1 MSGSGP
7 EDSAPE
13 SFPDVVAIPVG
24 FKSHEGETE
33 AVLSSDLSVA
43 TAPIASMTSEEGND
57 LINEA
62 DRDGV
67 SMAFHGD
74 RPRRSAAILPGSRD
88 GRGSVA
94 QGPNVTGGVNRDD
107 AVWSAGEGGV
117 PGQIAGRSEQDEL
130 VAGMRAGEGDGSI
143 AAPSQ
148 FPKGGGCR
156 REDQAED
163 GKQTRAGRHE
173 SKADQKSGSGLPSQM
188 MKGRPSRSWSSA
200 RWSIPMA
207 L

>member
-1 MSGSGP
+1 
-7 EDSAPE
+7 
-13 SFPDVVAIPVG
+13 
-24 FKSHEGETE
+24 
-33 AVLSSDLSVA
+33 
-43 TAPIASMTSEEGND
+43 MTGKEGND
-57 LINEA
+57 LIDEA

-67 SMAFHGD
+67 AMAFDGD
-74 RPRRSAAILPGSRD
+74 RPRRSTAILPGGCD

-107 AVWSAGEGGV
+107 ALRSAGEGGV
-117 PGQIAGRSEQDEL
+117 PGQIPGRSEQDEL
-130 VAGMRAGEGDGSI
+130 VAGMGSGEGDGSI

-148 FPKGGGCR
+148 FPEGGGYR
-156 REDQAED
+156 RKDKAED
-163 GKQTRAGRHE
+163 GKQARAGRHE
-173 SKADQKSGSGLPSQM
+173 SRADQKRGKGLPSQI